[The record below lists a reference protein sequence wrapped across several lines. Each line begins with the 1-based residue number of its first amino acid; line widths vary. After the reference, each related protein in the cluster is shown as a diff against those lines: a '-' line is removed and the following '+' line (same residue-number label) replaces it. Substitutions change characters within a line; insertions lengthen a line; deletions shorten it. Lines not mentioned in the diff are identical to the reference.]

1 MKTLK
6 NHKKNVAIMCFS
18 SGSGGMELDAIK
30 LARLLGNEMKVV
42 LLCKEGEFIH
52 HSHQGVNRDYSLEPV
67 AFSSRIFSLSMLL
80 RVRSLIKQ
88 YSFDNVVFFGAS
100 ELKTLYFSF
109 LGFNINL
116 LIRHGTTKSKAK
128 TDWLHKL
135 IYSRV
140 NYHIALSKHL
150 LNNVKYIVP
159 VTGKVSYKIIN
170 PSYELTTINE
180 SLAEPESKDK
190 LFITHVG
197 RVAPGK
203 GQVDAVRA
211 CKQLYNKG
219 INFQF
224 DILGGLEGNEYV
236 ESLKAEIGTDD
247 FSSRIRVRGH
257 VTNVTEY
264 LQAADIFLFPSS
276 GEGMANAFIEAMHYA
291 AVCIV
296 YDNTVFPEFIEMGFY
311 LHLVKDGDVDAL
323 SQTLFD
329 VALDIDNEKQRSKDN
344 GKLARDYF
352 QVERELSDW
361 HGVLI

>member
-1 MKTLK
+1 
-6 NHKKNVAIMCFS
+6 MCFS

-30 LARLLGNEMKVV
+30 LARMLGKEMEVV

-52 HSHQGVNRDYSLEPV
+52 HSHQGVNTGYSLEPV

-109 LGFNINL
+109 LGFNVNL

-128 TDWLHKL
+128 TDWFHRL

-159 VTGKVSYKIIN
+159 VTGKASYKIIR
-170 PSYELTTINE
+170 PSYEIASKNE

-211 CKQLYNKG
+211 CKELYNKG

-224 DILGGLEGNEYV
+224 DILGGLESDVYV
-236 ESLKAEIGTDD
+236 QALNAEIGADD

-264 LQAADIFLFPSS
+264 LQATDIFLFPSS
-276 GEGMANAFIEAMHYA
+276 GEGMSNAFIEAMHYS

-296 YDNTVFPEFIEMGFY
+296 YDNTVFPEFVEMGFY
-311 LHLVKDGDVDAL
+311 IHLVKDRDVDAL
-323 SQTLFD
+323 SQVLID
-329 VALDIDNEKQRSKDN
+329 VALDIDNEKQRSKIN
-344 GKLARDYF
+344 IELARDYF

-361 HGVLI
+361 QGVLI

>member
-1 MKTLK
+1 
-6 NHKKNVAIMCFS
+6 MCFS

-30 LARLLGNEMKVV
+30 LARLLGKEMKVV
-42 LLCKEGEFIH
+42 LICKEGEFIH
-52 HSHQGVNRDYSLEPV
+52 HSHQGVNRDYNLEPV
-67 AFSSRIFSLSMLL
+67 GFSSRIFSLSMLL

-88 YSFDNVVFFGAS
+88 YSFDNVIFFGAS

-128 TDWLHKL
+128 TDWFHRL

-159 VTGKVSYKIIN
+159 VTGNASYKIIY
-170 PSYELTTINE
+170 PSYEITSVKE
-180 SLAEPESKDK
+180 SLAEPERKNK
-190 LFITHVG
+190 LYITHVG
-197 RVAPGK
+197 RVASGK

-211 CKQLYNKG
+211 CKQLYNKD

-224 DILGGLEGNEYV
+224 DILGGLEGKEY
-236 ESLKAEIGTDD
+236 EELLKAEIGTDD
-247 FSSRIRVRGH
+247 FSSRIHLRGH

-264 LQAADIFLFPSS
+264 LQATDIFLFPSS

-296 YDNTVFPEFIEMGFY
+296 YDNTVFPEFIDMGFY
-311 LHLVKDGDVDAL
+311 LHLVEGWGCGCIV
-323 SQTLFD
+323 S
-329 VALDIDNEKQRSKDN
+329 DI
-344 GKLARDYF
+344 ARCGLRY
-352 QVERELSDW
+352 
-361 HGVLI
+361 

>member
-1 MKTLK
+1 
-6 NHKKNVAIMCFS
+6 MCFS

-323 SQTLFD
+323 SQALID

>member
-1 MKTLK
+1 VKTLN
-6 NHKKNVAIMCFS
+6 NHKKKVAIMCFS

-30 LARLLGNEMKVV
+30 LAHLLGKEMEVV
-42 LLCKEGEFIH
+42 LLCKQGEFIH
-52 HSHQGVNRDYSLEPV
+52 HTHQGVNTDYSLEPV
-67 AFSSRIFSLSMLL
+67 AFSSRVFSLSMLL

-88 YSFDNVVFFGAS
+88 YSVDNVIFFGAS

-109 LGFNINL
+109 LGFDINL

-128 TDWLHKL
+128 SDWFHRL

-159 VTGKVSYKIIN
+159 VTGKVFYKIIF
-170 PSYELTTINE
+170 PSYEIA
-180 SLAEPESKDK
+180 SLKEPSAGHEKKDK

-197 RVAPGK
+197 RVASGK

-219 INFQF
+219 VGFQF
-224 DILGGLEGNEYV
+224 DILGGLEGDEYA
-236 ESLKAEIGTDD
+236 ESLKAEIGADD

-264 LQAADIFLFPSS
+264 LQATDIFLFPSS
-276 GEGMANAFIEAMHYA
+276 GEGMANAFIEAMHYE

-296 YDNTVFPEFIEMGFY
+296 YDNTVFPEFVEMGFY
-311 LHLVKDGDVDAL
+311 VRLVKDGDVDAL
-323 SQTLFD
+323 SQTLLD
-329 VALDIDNEKQRSKDN
+329 VAMDIDNEKQRSKVN
-344 GKLARDYF
+344 IGLTKEYF
-352 QVERELSDW
+352 QVEREVSDW
-361 HGVLI
+361 REVLI

>member
-1 MKTLK
+1 
-6 NHKKNVAIMCFS
+6 MCFS
-18 SGSGGMELDAIK
+18 SGSGGMEMDAIK
-30 LARLLGNEMKVV
+30 LARLLCKDMEVV

-52 HSHQGVNRDYSLEPV
+52 HSHQGVNIDYSLEPV

-88 YSFDNVVFFGAS
+88 YSFDNVIFFGAS

-109 LGFNINL
+109 FGFNLNL

-128 TDWLHKL
+128 TDWFHRL

-140 NYHIALSKHL
+140 SYHIVLSKHL

-159 VTGKVSYKIIN
+159 DTDNVSYKIIH
-170 PSYELTTINE
+170 PSYEITSVKE
-180 SLAEPESKDK
+180 PLAEPESKDK
-190 LFITHVG
+190 LFITHTG

-203 GQVDAVRA
+203 GQLDAVRA
-211 CKQLYNKG
+211 CKRLYNKG
-219 INFQF
+219 VNFQF
-224 DILGGLEGNEYV
+224 DILGGFEGDEYV
-236 ESLKAEIGTDD
+236 KALNAEIGTDD

-264 LQAADIFLFPSS
+264 LQATDIFLFPSS

-323 SQTLFD
+323 SQALID
-329 VALDIDNEKQRSKDN
+329 VALDIDNEKQRSKVN
-344 GKLARDYF
+344 IELTRYYF

-361 HGVLI
+361 QGILI

>member
-1 MKTLK
+1 VKTLK
-6 NHKKNVAIMCFS
+6 THKKIVAIMCFS
-18 SGSGGMELDAIK
+18 SSSGGMELDAIK
-30 LARLLGNEMKVV
+30 LARLLSKEMEVV

-67 AFSSRIFSLSMLL
+67 AFSSRTFSLSMLL

-88 YSFDNVVFFGAS
+88 YSFDNVIFFGAS
-100 ELKTLYFSF
+100 ELKTLYFAF
-109 LGFNINL
+109 LGFKINL
-116 LIRHGTTKSKAK
+116 LVRHGTTKSKAK
-128 TDWLHKL
+128 KDWFHRL

-150 LNNVKYIVP
+150 LNNAKYIVP
-159 VTGKVSYKIIN
+159 VTGNVSYKIIH
-170 PSYELTTINE
+170 PSYEITTVKE
-180 SLAEPESKDK
+180 SLVEPGKKDK

-211 CKQLYNKG
+211 CKQLYNNG

-224 DILGGLEGNEYV
+224 DILGGLDSNEYV
-236 ESLKAEIGTDD
+236 ESLKAEIGSSD
-247 FSSRIRVRGH
+247 FSSRIRLRGH
-257 VTNVTEY
+257 VTNVSEY
-264 LQAADIFLFPSS
+264 LQATDIFLFPSS
-276 GEGMANAFIEAMHYA
+276 GEGMANAFIEAMHFS

-323 SQTLFD
+323 SQALLD
-329 VALDIDNEKQRSKDN
+329 VALDVENEKQRSKVN
-344 GKLARDYF
+344 IGLTKEYF
-352 QVERELSDW
+352 QVEREMSDW
-361 HGVLI
+361 REVLV